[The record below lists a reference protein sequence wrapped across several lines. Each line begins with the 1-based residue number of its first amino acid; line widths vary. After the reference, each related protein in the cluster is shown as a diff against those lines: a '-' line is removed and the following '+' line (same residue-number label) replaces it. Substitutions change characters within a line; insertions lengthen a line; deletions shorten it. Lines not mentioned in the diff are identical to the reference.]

1 MALCGV
7 LLKQQILLLLGLI
20 VLAATKAS
28 QPNSSCGNVSYG
40 NVSIPFP
47 FGTEKGCYLNE
58 SFLITCD
65 NTSET
70 TPKPFLSNTK
80 VPVLNISLDGELQVS
95 ISIARSCSKCVPE
108 NTSEFRADNT
118 LSNFH
123 ISYTRNTFIAVDCN
137 IFGFFDGYSSQ
148 GKKYPTG
155 CAALCN
161 NDSVVGTS
169 EWSGIGCCQAP
180 IPKGVSGFSVDFWD
194 VQQNNVVETNFNSCD
209 YSLVADEA
217 YNISLLHQEILQNRT
232 TFPMVLD
239 WAVGDETCEDAK
251 GNLESYACKAE
262 NGTCYN
268 STNGPGYRCNCSSG
282 FEGNP
287 YLVHGCKGIS

>member
-169 EWSGIGCCQAP
+169 E
-180 IPKGVSGFSVDFWD
+180 
-194 VQQNNVVETNFNSCD
+194 
-209 YSLVADEA
+209 
-217 YNISLLHQEILQNRT
+217 
-232 TFPMVLD
+232 
-239 WAVGDETCEDAK
+239 
-251 GNLESYACKAE
+251 
-262 NGTCYN
+262 
-268 STNGPGYRCNCSSG
+268 
-282 FEGNP
+282 
-287 YLVHGCKGIS
+287 